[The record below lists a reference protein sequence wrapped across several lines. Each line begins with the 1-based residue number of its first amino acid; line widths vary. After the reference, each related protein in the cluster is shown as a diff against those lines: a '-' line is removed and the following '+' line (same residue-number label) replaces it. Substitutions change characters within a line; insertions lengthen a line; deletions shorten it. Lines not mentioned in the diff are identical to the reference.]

1 MADNRIIRILLEARD
16 QASAV
21 LAKATSGWKGFQLQI
36 KSWKAEAADLL
47 KNRLVQGIGLAGLWT
62 GLQRAW
68 GEADKVEASVRKLG
82 GTAKIAGV
90 PLAFLE
96 DVAANA
102 KNAFKLST
110 AQSNDFASAIVKLT
124 NGAGRLPETDAAL
137 KALLDTG
144 AARGL
149 SASESLERLNQ
160 ALAGQDEGTDFLFNK
175 NPSVIYKEWADRA
188 GVTVGKMTD
197 MQKYQALLD
206 ETLMS
211 GAKVRD
217 AHLAYLQSAA
227 GQTEILRNKTADSLA
242 EFGAASSSL
251 RDVLLPAATAAAD
264 GLSFVVKAVQ
274 TFGAAIGNMV
284 WNTIDGIKGIG
295 TIVVRFLSGDVN
307 GAIDAAK
314 DMGKTLRDNWQ
325 STTAAV
331 DDIWADHNTRR
342 RGADYKAELDMI
354 ADKRKAE
361 QLRRQQ
367 AAQAAAASKE
377 QAKERADALKKIDE
391 LSSES
396 ALSLVNEQHRAWLEL
411 TAKFNT
417 ELAKLQ
423 GDDRRKGE
431 AALKTAQQ
439 NLVQVWAGFNQQ
451 VTPQITYGTTLLRDN
466 TKLQGMALDDLGG
479 VLDRYNTKTGR
490 YTSAQLDAMRAAK
503 AWRDELLN
511 VSGEI
516 TSTAGK
522 LQGLAHDLE
531 PVFGS
536 AFVDQIDR
544 AVGAITEMGT
554 AVGRIAGGDI
564 LGGVTQGV
572 GALVSLGK
580 TIFGSS
586 DGLKKA
592 LSENNGRLKEL
603 RTTMGDLINVQQSG
617 REIVGIQKALQAALP
632 RLSGK
637 LDSGERQLLDRE
649 LVKVGLDRQA
659 LNDMAEA
666 LGIRIRDDNGE
677 LQTDLLRNLLSAI
690 GLLDTD
696 WGQTYRGQR
705 DRITQGVG
713 IGAITDELS
722 EAVRLLTD
730 PTLGSR
736 AIGTALAGQDLST
749 AAGRGGAVAALQQ
762 LFANIG
768 SLSVADLGGLNRAEF
783 TDAISWL
790 VDLLTATTEAA
801 TTVPDPAEPAPSPTE
816 PEPAS
821 VPVPALD
828 PVETVTAGVDYWTE
842 LLATSTVSASHL
854 TELVGIQQ
862 SALAELTTLTAAAQ
876 QLEAWREADLRLP
889 PLPAFAA
896 FSPREEAR
904 AAAAGGTVHSRITWH
919 GDVNVHV
926 PATMA
931 QADAET
937 LARTLAPLLSER
949 INEDLARAAADD
961 RSYRGEMGR

>member
-1 MADNRIIRILLEARD
+1 MADNRVIKIILQVVDNMSAALK
-16 QASAV
+16 QAG
-21 LAKATSGWKGFQLQI
+21 SGWDGLTLRL
-36 KSWKAEAADLL
+36 KSWKNEATELMRN
-47 KNRLVQGIGLAGLWT
+47 KLVQGVGLVGLWT

-68 GEADKVEASVRKLG
+68 AESDKVEASLRKLG

-251 RDVLLPAATAAAD
+251 RDILLPAATFAAD
-264 GLSFVVKAVQ
+264 GLGALVKSVQ
-274 TFGAAIGNMV
+274 TFSAAIGNMV
-284 WNTIDGIKGIG
+284 WNVIDGIKGIG
-295 TIVVRFLSGDVN
+295 TIVVRFLQGDVN
-307 GAIDAAK
+307 GAIAAAR

-331 DDIWADHNTRR
+331 SDIWSDHHKRR

-354 ADKRKAE
+354 ADQRKAD
-361 QLRRQQ
+361 QLRREQ
-367 AAQAAAASKE
+367 AAKAAGAAKDA
-377 QAKERADALKKIDE
+377 AKERADALAKIE
-391 LSSES
+391 QLGNES
-396 ALSLVNEQHRAWLEL
+396 ALSLLTAQHRAYLEL
-411 TAKFNT
+411 TQKFNV

-423 GDDRRKGE
+423 GEDRRKGE

-439 NLVQVWAGFNQQ
+439 NLLRTWAGFNTELTPK
-451 VTPQITYGTTLLRDN
+451 VTHGTTLIVDN

-479 VLDRYNTKTGR
+479 DLDRFNLATGR
-490 YTSAQLDAMRAAK
+490 YTSAQIDAARQAK
-503 AWRDELLN
+503 AWREEVRR
-511 VSGEI
+511 VSDDI
-516 TSTAGK
+516 VDAAHK
-522 LQGLAHDLE
+522 VQDLAYNLE
-531 PVFGS
+531 PLFGS
-536 AFVDQIDR
+536 AFVDQIDQ
-544 AVGAITEMGT
+544 AVAAISQMGD
-554 AVGRIAGGDI
+554 AVKQIATGNI

-586 DGLKKA
+586 DGLGKA
-592 LSENNGRLKEL
+592 LHENNGRLKEL
-603 RTTMGDLINVQQSG
+603 RATMGDLINVQQSG
-617 REIVGIQKALQAALP
+617 REIVGIQTALQRLLP
-632 RLSGK
+632 TVSGK
-637 LDSGERQLLDRE
+637 LDSGERQRLDRE
-649 LVKVGLDRQA
+649 LVRVGLDRQA
-659 LNDMAEA
+659 LNDLAEA
-666 LGIRIRDDNGE
+666 LGIRIRDDNGD
-677 LQTDLLRNLLSAI
+677 LQTDLLRNLLAAI
-690 GLLDTD
+690 GLLDTE
-696 WGQTYRGQR
+696 WAQTYRGQR
-705 DRITQGVG
+705 DRISQGVG
-713 IGAITDELS
+713 MGAITDELS

-736 AIGTALAGQDLST
+736 AIAGALAGRDLST
-749 AAGRGGAVAALQQ
+749 AAGRGGAVSALQQ

-768 SLSVADLGGLNRAEF
+768 SLSVADLGGMNRSEF
-783 TDAISWL
+783 TDALSWL
-790 VDLLTATTEAA
+790 VDLLSATTEVAA
-801 TTVPDPAEPAPSPTE
+801 TVPDVPPPSPTPVAEEE
-816 PEPAS
+816 P
-821 VPVPALD
+821 VPVPVPTVD
-828 PVETVTAGVDYWTE
+828 PVETVTAGTDYWTE
-842 LLATSTVSASHL
+842 LLATATASAGHL
-854 TELVGIQQ
+854 TELVTVQER
-862 SALAELTTLTAAAQ
+862 ALAEITSLTAMASQRTA
-876 QLEAWREADLRLP
+876 LPSGDLPSLGTPAWRED
-889 PLPAFAA
+889 
-896 FSPREEAR
+896 
-904 AAAAGGTVHSRITWH
+904 AAAAVVRMGSRIELHGDIITTVHLAPGSDHDRAEQIATEISDRALERIDEGLARREADSRI
-919 GDVNVHV
+919 
-926 PATMA
+926 
-931 QADAET
+931 
-937 LARTLAPLLSER
+937 L
-949 INEDLARAAADD
+949 
-961 RSYRGEMGR
+961 RGAMGR